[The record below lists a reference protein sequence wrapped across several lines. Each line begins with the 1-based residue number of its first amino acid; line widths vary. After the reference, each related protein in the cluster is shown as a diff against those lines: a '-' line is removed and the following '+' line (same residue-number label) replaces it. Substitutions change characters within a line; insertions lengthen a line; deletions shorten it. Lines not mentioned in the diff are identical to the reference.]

1 MSINRVIL
9 MGKLISKKKNEK
21 ATKAVIQT
29 SRLHKEQTFTE
40 NNFIVAFGATGERL
54 FQIPENMDVMV
65 EGRLST
71 SKHEDKY
78 YTEVVVL
85 SLDVPNEHLMG

>member
-1 MSINRVIL
+1 MSVNRVLL
-9 MGKLISKKKNEK
+9 MGKLLSKKKTEK

-29 SRLHKEQTFTE
+29 SRQHKDQTFTE
-40 NNFIVAFGATGERL
+40 NNFIVGFGTVGERL
-54 FQIPENMDVMV
+54 SQIPENMDVMI

>member
-1 MSINRVIL
+1 MSVNRVIL
-9 MGKLISKKKNEK
+9 MGKLLSKKKNEK
-21 ATKAVIQT
+21 ATKAVIKTTRKQ
-29 SRLHKEQTFTE
+29 KEQTFTE
-40 NNFIVAFGATGERL
+40 NNVIVAFGATGERL
-54 FQIPENMDVMV
+54 ANIPENMDVV
-65 EGRLST
+65 IEGRLST